1 MTRLR
6 GLVPFTLLLLS
17 AARRNTRTDD
27 SDHRALVKAL
37 EVSAK
42 AREALLPGGIGRAP
56 LRNREERT
64 RRARMV
70 KLEAPLWSMATARE
84 NEWAAKEKFGIK
96 SGALT
101 RRPWRRRRW
110 SRERAAKERE
120 EAKAGSGPAPSE
132 GFEVE
137 LAADSKSKMIGAIR
151 ETVGLKDAEV
161 RRILKQVPAIRSY
174 DFDAASLKALQ
185 QRLGLTD
192 KELKAIVLRL
202 PQVLGDNYEDT
213 IAPGLSALQLRL
225 ALSDAELSFLVK
237 KLPQMLGLDFEALI
251 SPSLDALQQEAGLT
265 DKELKEA
272 VLSKPADLLKAGVV
286 VRGGSLGPKGKAA
299 RTAIG
304 EDAADLSASPSAPST
319 AAAGA
324 PPPDGF
330 TWGETH

>member
-1 MTRLR
+1 MANLDAPSWDPPPPKDEDPTAW
-6 GLVPFTLLLLS
+6 V
-17 AARRNTRTDD
+17 AR
-27 SDHRALVKAL
+27 
-37 EVSAK
+37 
-42 AREALLPGGIGRAP
+42 ARERAAKGGYSAFDP
-56 LRNREERT
+56 
-64 RRARMV
+64 
-70 KLEAPLWSMATARE
+70 WSIATARE
-84 NEWAAKEKFGIK
+84 TEWVAKEKSRIR

-132 GFEVE
+132 VFEVE
-137 LAADSKSKMIGAIR
+137 PAADSESKMIAAIQ

-185 QRLGLTD
+185 QRLDLTD
-192 KELKAIVLRL
+192 VELKAVVLRL

-225 ALSDAELSFLVK
+225 ALSDDELSFLVK
-237 KLPQMLGLDFEALI
+237 KLPQMLGLDFEASI
-251 SPSLDALQQEAGLT
+251 APSLDALQQEGDLT
-265 DKELKEA
+265 DEELKEA

-299 RTAIG
+299 RDAMG
-304 EDAADLSASPSAPST
+304 EDGADPSASPSAPSN

-324 PPPDGF
+324 PPPNSF
-330 TWGETH
+330 IWGETY